1 MRPEM
6 VDIPK
11 GARPVR
17 QDGGYTIWMIGDER
31 APLRDAFHTF
41 LQMRW
46 TLAVLMIAAAVV
58 LINIAFALAYLAVG
72 GIEGARASS
81 LWDAFLFS
89 VQTLGTIGYGVMHPQ
104 SDAANTVMIV
114 ESITGIIV
122 IAIITGLV
130 FTKFSRATARVAF
143 TSNAVITQHDGKPT
157 FMFRLGNRRSNTI
170 VDAHIRVTIALLMI
184 TAEGEKFYKQHD
196 MPLVRE
202 RIGGMRR
209 GWTAMHV
216 IDEAS
221 PLHGLDSEALAKAEA
236 EVEVSLIGLDDV
248 LMQTVHTLHHYDDKK
263 IRFGYRF
270 EQTLATLPNGD
281 LVFDLRNFD
290 VIVPDDRARDSV
302 AA

>member
-1 MRPEM
+1 MRAAMAE
-6 VDIPK
+6 IPK

-46 TLAVLMIAAAVV
+46 MFAILLIAAAVIV
-58 LINIAFALAYLAVG
+58 INIAFAGCYLAVG
-72 GIEGARASS
+72 GIDGARSGS
-81 LWDAFLFS
+81 FWDAFVFS
-89 VQTLGTIGYGVMHPQ
+89 VQTLGTIGYGVMAPHTTG
-104 SDAANTVMIV
+104 ANAVMIA

-130 FTKFSRATARVAF
+130 FTKFARATARVAF
-143 TSNAVITQHDGKPT
+143 TTNAVITQHDGKPT

-170 VDAHIRVTIALLMI
+170 VDARIRVTCALLMV

-221 PLHGLDSEALAKAEA
+221 PLRDLDSETLAKAEA
-236 EVEVSLIGLDDV
+236 EVEVSLVGLDDV
-248 LMQTVHTLHHYDDKK
+248 LMQTVHTLHHYDDKQIK
-263 IRFGYRF
+263 FGYRF
-270 EQTLATLPNGD
+270 AQTLTTMPNGD

-290 VIVPDDRARDSV
+290 VIIPA
-302 AA
+302 